1 MSPTHTEQRPLES
14 AVPQH
19 ILDGLTD
26 VAMPRL
32 ANERPAQESVS
43 AGGVQVPLRRF
54 RALIIGSGAAGLRA
68 AVELKRRGVDVAVAT
83 QSAYGGT
90 SACSGSDKQT
100 LHTANSAD
108 QGDNFRALADAIGSG
123 GAMDEDTAYVEAV
136 GSARALA
143 SLQYLGL
150 PIPQDPLG
158 GVLRYQTDHDEV
170 GRATSCGPRTSR
182 LMVQVL
188 AREAMQLGIP
198 VFNHTTAA
206 RILVQEDAQEDA
218 HEGPQRRAA
227 GVLALSQK
235 HRSDDN
241 PLGAIALQCDFLVL
255 AAGGPG
261 ELYRDSV
268 YPRNCFGSLGLAL
281 EAGVEAVNLTES
293 QFGIGTSR
301 DGFPWNLS
309 GTYAQCMPYVY
320 SLDAQG
326 REHNFLAEHY
336 RTTQELAS
344 NTFRKGYQWPFHAT
358 RMLDFGSSLFDLAVF
373 REMQAGRKVLM
384 DFNRN
389 PQAVPGDA
397 GFDLSRLDADVRT
410 YLDKSG
416 ALLGTPI
423 ERLRRMNP
431 LSIELYK
438 RYKVDIAQ
446 EPLEFAMNNQH
457 MNGGLAVDTWG
468 RTNLQGC
475 YAIGEAAGTHGVTR
489 PGGAALN
496 AGQVFGTRCAEHI
509 ASRGDDAPAHG
520 PLQPLIEAAL
530 AAIGRVIRDD
540 SALNIGA
547 LKQQVQARMSD
558 QAGMI
563 CRAAD
568 VRRALEEARTL
579 NDAIREQGVSLAGKA
594 FDAIHALQWRHTAM
608 ASEAVL
614 AALDFYV
621 SRGGGSR
628 GARTICDPGGDR
640 VPLTRSGPLEDYR
653 FVSER
658 EQDRAEQILVRMEGE
673 RFVIRTRAL
682 RRNERGER
690 PFFERNWPDFLT
702 GAIYE

>member
-1 MSPTHTEQRPLES
+1 MAMSSTHTAQGSLES
-14 AVPQH
+14 TVPQD

-32 ANERPAQESVS
+32 ANERPAQEFIS
-43 AGGVQVPLRRF
+43 ARGAQVPLRRF
-54 RALIIGSGAAGLRA
+54 RTMIIGSGAAGLRA
-68 AVELKRRGVDVAVAT
+68 AVELKRRGVDVAIAS
-83 QSAYGGT
+83 QSAFGGT

-108 QGDNFRALADAIGSG
+108 QGDNFRALAAAIGAG

-150 PIPQDPLG
+150 PIPQDALG
-158 GVLRYQTDHDEV
+158 GVLRYQTDHDDI

-188 AREAMQLGIP
+188 AREALRLEIP
-198 VFNHTTAA
+198 VFNHTTAV
-206 RILVQEDAQEDA
+206 RILVNERPE
-218 HEGPQRRAA
+218 RRVA
-227 GVLALSQK
+227 GVLAISQK
-235 HRSDDN
+235 HRSDHN
-241 PLGAIALQCDFLVL
+241 PLGAVALLCDFLVL

-261 ELYRDSV
+261 ELYRDSA
-268 YPRNCFGSLGLAL
+268 YPRHCFGSLGLAL

-309 GTYAQCMPYVY
+309 GTYAQCMPYVF
-320 SLDAQG
+320 SRDAHG
-326 REHNFLAEHY
+326 GERNFLADDY

-344 NTFRKGYQWPFHAT
+344 NIFRKGYQWPFHAT

-373 REMQAGRKVLM
+373 RETQAGRKVFM

-389 PQAVPGDA
+389 PLPVPGDA
-397 GFDLSRLDADVRT
+397 AFDLSRLDPDVAA
-410 YLDKSG
+410 YLEKSG
-416 ALLGTPI
+416 ALLPTPI
-423 ERLRRMNP
+423 ERLRKMNP

-446 EPLEFAMNNQH
+446 SPLEFAVNNQH
-457 MNGGLAVDTWG
+457 MNGGVAVDTWG
-468 RTNLQGC
+468 RTNLEGC
-475 YAIGEAAGTHGVTR
+475 YAVGEAAGTHGVTR

-509 ASRGDDAPAHG
+509 ASRRGAASAHDAPQAVVD
-520 PLQPLIEAAL
+520 AAL
-530 AAIGRVIRDD
+530 DAIGGSIRAD
-540 SALNIGA
+540 SPLTIGT
-547 LKQQVQARMSD
+547 LKREIQSRMSD

-568 VRRALEEARTL
+568 VQSALESARKL
-579 NDAIREQGVSLAGKA
+579 NDDIRQHGVSPGGKA
-594 FDAIHALQWRHTAM
+594 FDAVHALQWRQTAM

-621 SRGGGSR
+621 GRGGGSR
-628 GARTICDPGGDR
+628 GARTVCDPNGDKI
-640 VPLTRSGPLEDYR
+640 PQTRNGTLEDYR
-653 FVSER
+653 FRSER
-658 EQDRAEQILVRMEGE
+658 AQDRAEQILVRMEGP
-673 RFVIRTRAL
+673 RFAIRTRSL
-682 RRNERGER
+682 RRIDRSER
-690 PFFERNWPDFLT
+690 PFFERHWPDFLT
-702 GAIYE
+702 GSIFE